1 MASCPTF
8 AGGERRIFL
17 FTRGKTLCAF
27 FLSVALTLL
36 LSSTSTAQDKP
47 PAAPDALRLTLEEAQ
62 ARAVAS
68 KAAGLAWLN
77 VDAARYHRQAAQADY
92 FPKIGATFVNLHYN
106 KFMGDTI
113 QLFPRGIIFPTLSRA
128 VPLLNKDQT
137 LVAVTVAQPVTP
149 LFKVHQAVRI
159 AQADER
165 TTKAKAAA
173 ATAQVVM
180 NVEKTYFEL
189 LIAQRRQT
197 VAEAE
202 VEMAERQAQ
211 IASATTEPLEGMT
224 ERQAALFEARK
235 ALLAANTQVK
245 ELTQSL
251 AALMGTPLDTRFE
264 LAAPP
269 PMIETISSAQA
280 ARQAIANNPEI
291 VEAEQTIV
299 KARAAHRLS
308 KLEYVPDVAIIGGY
322 INQTVIPA
330 LPNDFSFIGV
340 VASFTLFDFGKR
352 ERAIKERRTQ
362 VEKEF
367 PPRQKAASFTI
378 DQAMEKMQAAWGGGS
393 AAVAKTA

>member
-1 MASCPTF
+1 
-8 AGGERRIFL
+8 
-17 FTRGKTLCAF
+17 
-27 FLSVALTLL
+27 
-36 LSSTSTAQDKP
+36 
-47 PAAPDALRLTLEEAQ
+47 
-62 ARAVAS
+62 
-68 KAAGLAWLN
+68 
-77 VDAARYHRQAAQADY
+77 
-92 FPKIGATFVNLHYN
+92 
-106 KFMGDTI
+106 
-113 QLFPRGIIFPTLSRA
+113 
-128 VPLLNKDQT
+128 
-137 LVAVTVAQPVTP
+137 
-149 LFKVHQAVRI
+149 
-159 AQADER
+159 
-165 TTKAKAAA
+165 
-173 ATAQVVM
+173 
-180 NVEKTYFEL
+180 
-189 LIAQRRQT
+189 